1 MAASASKLAE
11 QNVRVIV
18 MRALYSGGSR
28 NFTQNLRSTISAFR
42 PLMLFVAGK
51 RILQTLCEKKSN
63 RKLIGIGYLFDGPKS
78 PQIDED

>member
-28 NFTQNLRSTISAFR
+28 NFTHNLRGTKAANAATDF
-42 PLMLFVAGK
+42 
-51 RILQTLCEKKSN
+51 
-63 RKLIGIGYLFDGPKS
+63 GPRAHH
-78 PQIDED
+78 